1 MIYNNSTGSEP
12 LYGGPDV
19 PSAPNYPSNY
29 ASDDRYDYSN
39 ADIPPSNQQNAPYGH
54 SVPPSANFHQNPYAY
69 HPIQVG
75 APAFSA
81 NRFRCNAACPYFILL
96 SIQLTL
102 MIVSLSVPWF
112 NYCYFAFGL
121 RDEKKIVD
129 KSLEKGSGHNTIIKL
144 YDEVCDPD
152 NNYYKY
158 CPHFCRSI
166 KEVRYSGKIMIGCG
180 ITCII
185 LIFLT
190 AVITIIKIKRKGAK
204 IPKFMFYFL
213 VISSF
218 LIYLIGF
225 ISYYLNS
232 KFSSFSETKTDW
244 DHLFDSP
251 NDFSWS
257 AGLAL
262 SIPILLFKVV
272 AICLTKPLL
281 MWLYN

>member
-1 MIYNNSTGSEP
+1 MFNNSTGSQP
-12 LYGGPDV
+12 LYGGPN
-19 PSAPNYPSNY
+19 PPNPPNGPYNY
-29 ASDDRYDYSN
+29 ASDDQYDYSN
-39 ADIPPSNQQNAPYGH
+39 AYIPPPNTQDVPFGH
-54 SVPPSANFHQNPYAY
+54 AVPPTNQFHQNPYVTQ
-69 HPIQVG
+69 PM
-75 APAFSA
+75 PMEMPTFSS
-81 NRFRCNAACPYFILL
+81 NRFRCNASCPFFILL
-96 SIQLTL
+96 SIQIILI
-102 MIVSLSVPWF
+102 IVSLPSPWF

-129 KSLEKGSGHNTIIKL
+129 KSLDKGGGHNTIVDL

-152 NNYYKY
+152 KDYYEY

-166 KEVRYSGKIMIGCG
+166 KNVRYSGNIMRGCG

-185 LIFLT
+185 IVFLIALL
-190 AVITIIKIKRKGAK
+190 TIIKIKRKGAR

-213 VISSF
+213 GITSF

-225 ISYYLNS
+225 ISYYQTS
-232 KFSSFSETKTDW
+232 KFSSFSDTKNDS
-244 DHLFDSP
+244 DHIFEDP

-262 SIPILLFKVV
+262 TIPILLFNLVS
-272 AICLTKPLL
+272 ICITKPLL